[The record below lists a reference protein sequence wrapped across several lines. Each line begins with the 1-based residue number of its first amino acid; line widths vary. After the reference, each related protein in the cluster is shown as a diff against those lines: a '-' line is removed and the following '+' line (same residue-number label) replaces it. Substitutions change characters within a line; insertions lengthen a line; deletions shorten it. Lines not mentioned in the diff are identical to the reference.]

1 VTEVLGMIES
11 VPYQEFIWRIEPHE
25 LRGIPQMLG
34 DVLVQER
41 AHLE

>member
-1 VTEVLGMIES
+1 MIES
-11 VPYQEFIWRIEPHE
+11 VAYQEFIWRIEPHE
-25 LRGIPQMLG
+25 FRGIPQMLG